1 MDASIFYVD
10 LSAGTVRRESL
21 PEAVYRRYP
30 GGSALATYLLLKHTP
45 PGVDP
50 LGPDNALVF
59 ATSPLTGLAISGQS
73 RMSAAAR
80 SPLTGGIGDSQCGG
94 YFPAEMKAA
103 GADAIVLQ
111 GQAPEP
117 VYLWLKDG
125 QAELRPA
132 RHLWGLPTAEAEA
145 LLTEELGDARIEV
158 AQAGIAGENGVRFAA
173 IMNMA
178 NRANGRTGLGAVMGA
193 KRLKAVAVRGTKYP
207 KPADGKAFKALAAR
221 FKENEAANP
230 GIVHFGKYG
239 TDGILGYNNYKG
251 GLPTRNYAS
260 GHFPGV
266 ETKLGGEVYH
276 DSILKERDTCY
287 ACGIRCKR
295 VVELHGEYEVDPVY
309 GGPEYETIATFG
321 SYCGIDD
328 LKAVAKAGEL
338 CNKYGMDTISC
349 GATIAWA
356 MDCFERG
363 LLTLAETGGVALRFG
378 SVAAMLHCVEAAAR
392 RQGFLGDLLAEGS
405 AAAARRLGRGSE
417 ELVVAVKGLEA
428 PAHMP
433 QFKRSLGLI
442 YAVNPFGADHQSS
455 EHDTA
460 LRAKPG
466 SVEARHLAELGTY
479 AAEKPEAMSE
489 NKVRFAYDSQ
499 VLYAALDS
507 LGLCQFVWGPSW
519 QLYGPKE
526 VVELVRAGAG
536 WDVTLAELY
545 QIGERRLNLQ
555 RAYNAREGIG
565 READRLPRKFFQALQ
580 GGPTDG
586 VSLSE
591 AEMAEATA
599 LYYRMAGWDPTTG
612 MPSAA
617 RLAALDLEWII
628 G

>member
-1 MDASIFYVD
+1 
-10 LSAGTVRRESL
+10 
-21 PEAVYRRYP
+21 
-30 GGSALATYLLLKHTP
+30 
-45 PGVDP
+45 
-50 LGPDNALVF
+50 
-59 ATSPLTGLAISGQS
+59 
-73 RMSAAAR
+73 
-80 SPLTGGIGDSQCGG
+80 
-94 YFPAEMKAA
+94 
-103 GADAIVLQ
+103 
-111 GQAPEP
+111 
-117 VYLWLKDG
+117 
-125 QAELRPA
+125 
-132 RHLWGLPTAEAEA
+132 
-145 LLTEELGDARIEV
+145 
-158 AQAGIAGENGVRFAA
+158 
-173 IMNMA
+173 
-178 NRANGRTGLGAVMGA
+178 
-193 KRLKAVAVRGTKYP
+193 
-207 KPADGKAFKALAAR
+207 
-221 FKENEAANP
+221 
-230 GIVHFGKYG
+230 
-239 TDGILGYNNYKG
+239 
-251 GLPTRNYAS
+251 
-260 GHFPGV
+260 
-266 ETKLGGEVYH
+266 
-276 DSILKERDTCY
+276 
-287 ACGIRCKR
+287 
-295 VVELHGEYEVDPVY
+295 
-309 GGPEYETIATFG
+309 
-321 SYCGIDD
+321 
-328 LKAVAKAGEL
+328 
-338 CNKYGMDTISC
+338 
-349 GATIAWA
+349 
-356 MDCFERG
+356 
-363 LLTLAETGGVALRFG
+363 
-378 SVAAMLHCVEAAAR
+378 
-392 RQGFLGDLLAEGS
+392 
-405 AAAARRLGRGSE
+405 
-417 ELVVAVKGLEA
+417 
-428 PAHMP
+428 MP

-628 G
+628 D